1 MSEVKTVRLNKRLAE
16 LGYCSRREADEWIA
30 RGLVLVNGVIVTQL
44 GTQVGPN
51 DVVTVADQAV
61 EEKEAE
67 LTILLNKPIG
77 YVSSQPEK
85 GYEEASVLITAG
97 NQWLGDDR
105 TGRAARIPASDLHG
119 FSPVGRL
126 DIESKGLMIF
136 TQDGRVAKQII
147 GPDSEMEKE
156 YIVRVEGEIN
166 RGKINKLCFGL
177 SLDGEK
183 LKPAKV
189 FEMEPG
195 LLNFVLTQGKNRQ
208 IRRMCEQMDLQV
220 VHLKRVR
227 VGNVRLGALPEGK
240 WRVLMP
246 DEFF

>member
-1 MSEVKTVRLNKRLAE
+1 MSDIKSVRLNKRLAE

-30 RGLVLVNGVIVTQL
+30 RGLVLINGVVVTQL

-51 DVVTVADQAV
+51 DVVTVANEAV
-61 EEKEAE
+61 EEKAEE
-67 LTILLNKPIG
+67 LTVILNKPLG
-77 YVSSQPEK
+77 YVSSQPED
-85 GYEEASVLITAG
+85 GYEEASVLITPA
-97 NQWLGDDR
+97 NQWLGDER
-105 TGRAARIPASDLHG
+105 TGRAPKIHPSHLHG
-119 FSPVGRL
+119 FSSVGRL
-126 DIESKGLMIF
+126 DIDSKGLMIF
-136 TQDGRVAKQII
+136 TQDGRVARHVI
-147 GPDSEMEKE
+147 GPDSEIEKE

-189 FEMEPG
+189 FEQEPG

-208 IRRMCEQMDLQV
+208 IRRMCELMDLQIV
-220 VHLKRVR
+220 QLKRVR

-246 DEFF
+246 GEVF

>member
-1 MSEVKTVRLNKRLAE
+1 MSETKTVRLNKRLAE

-30 RGLVLVNGVIVTQL
+30 RGLVLVNGVVVTQL
-44 GTQVGPN
+44 GTQVGPS
-51 DVVTVADQAV
+51 DDVTVAGQALK
-61 EEKEAE
+61 EKSEE
-67 LTILLNKPIG
+67 LTIMLNKPVG

-85 GYEEASVLITAG
+85 GYKEAKELILG
-97 NQWLGDDR
+97 VNQWNGKKVS
-105 TGRAARIPASDLHG
+105 PSDLHG

-147 GPDSEMEKE
+147 GPESEMEKE
-156 YIVRVEGEIN
+156 YLVRVEGEIN

-189 FEMEPG
+189 FEMEEG
-195 LLNFVLTQGKNRQ
+195 LLNFILTQGKNRQ
-208 IRRMCEQMDLQV
+208 IRRMCELMELNV
-220 VHLKRVR
+220 VGLKRVR
-227 VGNVRLGALPEGK
+227 IGNVRLGPLPEGL
-240 WRVLMP
+240 WRPLLP
-246 DEFF
+246 TEKF

>member
-1 MSEVKTVRLNKRLAE
+1 MSETKSVRLNKRLAE

-30 RGLVLVNGVIVTQL
+30 RGLVLVNGVVVTQL
-44 GTQVGPN
+44 GTQVTEA
-51 DVVTVADQAV
+51 DKVTVADQAV
-61 EEKEAE
+61 EEKASE

-77 YVSSQPEK
+77 YVSSQPEDS
-85 GYEEASVLITAG
+85 YEEASVLITPE

-105 TGRAARIPASDLHG
+105 TGRSKRIPGYDLRG
-119 FSPVGRL
+119 FSAVGRL
-126 DIESKGLMIF
+126 DIDSKGLMIF
-136 TQDGRVAKQII
+136 TQDGRVARHII
-147 GPDSEMEKE
+147 GPDSEVEKE

-189 FEMEPG
+189 FEQEPG

-208 IRRMCEQMDLQV
+208 IRRMCELMDLEV

-227 VGNVRLGALPEGK
+227 VGNVRLGALPDGK
-240 WRVLMP
+240 WRVVMP
-246 DEFF
+246 GENF